1 MTEAYDSKQLT
12 SEVFDEMQTAF
23 GPRVPYE
30 QFYEWFKSED
40 QRQLRKKPKELD
52 NFFRKT
58 GITFNVYGE
67 SDGEERLIPFDFI
80 PRIISEL
87 RWRKIETGLK
97 QRANAINAFL
107 SDIYGNQEIIK

>member
-1 MTEAYDSKQLT
+1 MTGSYDSKQLN
-12 SEVFDEMQTAF
+12 SEVFDEMQTAS

-52 NFFRKT
+52 RFFRKT

-80 PRIISEL
+80 PRTVSYTHL
-87 RWRKIETGLK
+87 RAHET
-97 QRANAINAFL
+97 
-107 SDIYGNQEIIK
+107 